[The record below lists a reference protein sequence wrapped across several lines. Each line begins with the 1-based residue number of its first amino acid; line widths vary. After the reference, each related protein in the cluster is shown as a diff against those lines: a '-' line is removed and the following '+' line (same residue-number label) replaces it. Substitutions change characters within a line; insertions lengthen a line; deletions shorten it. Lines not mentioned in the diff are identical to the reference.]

1 MKTASK
7 RTLALA
13 IATAIGLPAG
23 SALAQQAGGARLDE
37 ITVTARKVEES
48 LQQIPIAV
56 TALTAEDIAT
66 RGIQGLSDVARFT
79 AGFSFEDF
87 TGPLAAPIIRGQTQ
101 TRVDLPVQNVASYFN
116 GVYLQR
122 NYMIDASLLEMAR
135 IEIIKGPQSALYGRN
150 AFSGAINYV
159 PRRAGD
165 ELEITV
171 EGTLGTYDRRDIKAS
186 LSGPLNDQI
195 GILLAAGHSEYD
207 GSWRNNHP
215 LASQGTGTK
224 GRLGGYDKQAAL
236 IALDYM
242 PTETLSFEA
251 TWSWSS
257 IEAESRPQYS
267 TATPGLLNTFG
278 SLNCSPVAGAFGP
291 PANRLYCGKLPV
303 LPERNA
309 QEQTEAFFRPEGL
322 VVDPRSNSQVGN
334 SRLGTLSAAW
344 DFADEW
350 TLNYLFGYTNTDVNS
365 FGSPARNPLIG
376 NAIPAEPPGFLTP
389 IAGRIGFDSQPNG
402 GFSSRS
408 HELRLEWQPGELI
421 RRAAFGGFTSRS
433 RDDASAWSRW
443 ATPLALTPPEATFTF
458 QNQTRRDSVE
468 SLFALVTLDLAPRFA
483 ITGELRWTEETL
495 ELDARQ
501 TSPGFIPD
509 PLDSSA
515 PVIRSQSD
523 TFDYWTPRVA
533 LEFQATP
540 DNLLYFSA
548 AQGVKSGGQAV
559 PGRDPAQDTYDPEKN
574 WTYEIGSKND
584 FLDGTLRTNVA
595 AYFID
600 WTGIQGS
607 VARNYPEA
615 ERDDC
620 VTACAPPAPGT
631 PVPVIVG
638 NLGDATV
645 WGIELDGAWLLSD
658 AWQIDYAFAF
668 QRARYKSGQISQR
681 AANANNCDGIVCEL
695 TVRNELGQ
703 PIDGARI
710 GGNQLERQPEI
721 QAALGLQYDFTL
733 ANLPG
738 VELRARGDITWQDKQ
753 YVDELNLAWVP
764 SRTLV
769 DASLSANWGNFNTRV
784 WARNLFDEKYV
795 STSLFLIGTDGP
807 LSASYVPLLGE
818 RRTFGITVGWSF

>member
-1 MKTASK
+1 MSK
-7 RTLALA
+7 QRTTNRTLALA
-13 IATAIGLPAG
+13 IATAITLPAG
-23 SALAQQAGGARLDE
+23 SAMAQQGARTLDE
-37 ITVTARKVEES
+37 ITVTARKIEES
-48 LQQIPIAV
+48 LQQVPVAV
-56 TALTAEDIAT
+56 TALTADDIAT

-79 AGFSFEDF
+79 PGLSFESF
-87 TGPLAAPIIRGQTQ
+87 SGPLAAPIIRGQTQ
-101 TRVDLPVQNVASYFN
+101 TRIDLPVQNVASYFN

-135 IEIIKGPQSALYGRN
+135 IEVIKGPQSALYGRN

-165 ELEITV
+165 ELEISV
-171 EGTLGTYDRRDIKAS
+171 EGTLGSYDRRDIKAS
-186 LSGPLNDQI
+186 ISGPITENF
-195 GILLAAGHSEYD
+195 GVLLAAGHSEYD

-215 LASQGTGTK
+215 LASQGPRTK
-224 GRLGGYDKQAAL
+224 GRLGGWDNQAAL
-236 IALDYM
+236 IALDFR
-242 PTETLSFEA
+242 PIETLEFQA
-251 TWSWSS
+251 TYSWSS
-257 IEAESRPQYS
+257 IDAEIRPSYNTS
-267 TATPGLLNTFG
+267 TPGLLNTFG
-278 SLNCSPVAGAFGP
+278 SLNCSPGTNAFGVT
-291 PANRLYCGKLPV
+291 ANRLYCGKLPA

-309 QEQTEAFFRPEGL
+309 QEQTEEFFRPEGL
-322 VVDPRSNSQVGN
+322 VVDPRADSQLGT

-344 DFADEW
+344 DLNDEL
-350 TLNYLFGYTNTDVNS
+350 TVNYLFGFTNTNVNS
-365 FGSPARNPLIG
+365 NGSPARNPLIG
-376 NAIPAEPPGFLTP
+376 NAAPPVGFLAP

-408 HELRLEWQPGELI
+408 HEIRVEWQPGDLI
-421 RRAAFGGFTSRS
+421 RRATVGGFTSRS

-468 SLFALVTLDLAPRFA
+468 SFFGLVTLDVAPRFA

-495 ELDARQ
+495 DLDARA

-523 TFDYWTPRVA
+523 TFDYWTPRIA

-540 DNLLYFSA
+540 DNLLYLSTA
-548 AQGVKSGGQAV
+548 RGVKSGGQVV
-559 PGRDPAQDTYDPEKN
+559 PGRDPAQDVYQPEKN

-584 FLDGTLRTNVA
+584 FLDGTLRTNIA

-607 VARNYPEA
+607 VARNYPDA
-615 ERDDC
+615 ARDDC
-620 VTACAPPAPGT
+620 VTACVPPAPGT

-645 WGIELDGAWLLSD
+645 WGIELDGAWLLTD
-658 AWQIDYAFAF
+658 AWQIDYSFAF

-681 AANANNCDGIVCEL
+681 AANAENCDGVVCAE

-710 GGNQLERQPEI
+710 GGNQLERQPEL
-721 QAALGLQYDFTL
+721 QMALGLQYDFNL
-733 ANLPG
+733 AGLPG
-738 VELRARGDITWQDKQ
+738 VDLRARGDVTWQDKQ

-769 DASLSANWGNFNTRV
+769 DASLSAYWGNFNGRI
-784 WARNLFDEKYV
+784 WARNLFNEEYV

-807 LSASYVPLLGE
+807 LSASYVPFLGE
-818 RRTFGITVGWSF
+818 RRTFGITLGWSF

>member
-1 MKTASK
+1 MSK
-7 RTLALA
+7 QRMTNRTLALA
-13 IATAIGLPAG
+13 IATAIALPT
-23 SALAQQAGGARLDE
+23 SAAMAQQGARTLDE
-37 ITVTARKVEES
+37 ITVTARKIEES
-48 LQQIPIAV
+48 LQQVPVAV
-56 TALTAEDIAT
+56 TALSADDIAT
-66 RGIQGLSDVARFT
+66 RGIEGLSDVARFT

-135 IEIIKGPQSALYGRN
+135 IEVIKGPQSALYGRN

-159 PRRAGD
+159 PRRPGE
-165 ELEITV
+165 ELEMSV
-171 EGTLGTYDRRDIKAS
+171 QGTLGNYDRREIRGT
-186 LSGPLNDQI
+186 LSGPITDTLGVLI
-195 GILLAAGHSEYD
+195 SAGHSEYG

-224 GRLGGYDKQAAL
+224 DRFGGYDNQAAL
-236 IALDYM
+236 IAVDFM
-242 PTETLSFEA
+242 PTETLSVEA

-257 IEAESRPQYS
+257 IEAEHRPGYS
-267 TATPGLLNTFG
+267 TATPGLTNTFG

-291 PANRLYCGKLPV
+291 PANRLYCGELPIF
-303 LPERNA
+303 PELNA

-322 VVDPRSNSQVGN
+322 IIDPRANSQVGN
-334 SRLGTLSAAW
+334 SRLGTLGASW
-344 DFADEW
+344 ELSDEW
-350 TLNYLFGYTNTDVNS
+350 SVNYLFGYTNTSVNS
-365 FGSPARNPLIG
+365 LGSPARNPLIG
-376 NAIPAEPPGFLTP
+376 AAAPPVPFLAP
-389 IAGRIGFDSQPNG
+389 VDGRIAFDSQPNG
-402 GFSSRS
+402 GFTSRS
-408 HELRLEWQPGELI
+408 HELRFEWQPGELI

-458 QNQTRRDSVE
+458 TNQTRRDSVE
-468 SLFALVTLDLAPRFA
+468 SLFGLVTLDVAPRFA
-483 ITGELRWTEETL
+483 ITAELRWTEETL
-495 ELDARQ
+495 DLDARA

-523 TFDYWTPRVA
+523 TFDYWTPRLA

-540 DNLLYFSA
+540 DNLLYLSTA
-548 AQGVKSGGQAV
+548 RGVKSGGQVV
-559 PGRDPAQDTYDPEKN
+559 PGRDPSQDVYQPEKN

-584 FLDGTLRTNVA
+584 FLDGTLRTNIA

-620 VTACAPPAPGT
+620 VTACDPPQPGT

-645 WGIELDGAWLLSD
+645 WGIELDGAWLLTD

-681 AANANNCDGIVCEL
+681 AANAGNCDGIVCEL

-710 GGNQLERQPEI
+710 GGNQVERQPEL
-721 QAALGLQYDFTL
+721 QLALGLQYDFNL
-733 ANLPG
+733 AGLPG
-738 VELRARGDITWQDKQ
+738 VDLRARGDVTWQDKQ

-769 DASLSANWGNFNTRV
+769 DASLSAYWGNFNGRV

-795 STSLFLIGTDGP
+795 STSLFLIGTDGA
-807 LSASYVPLLGE
+807 LSAAYVPLLGE
-818 RRTFGITVGWSF
+818 RRTFGITLGWSF